1 MDERDYKAMNDEL
14 KKEQPSIE
22 LQISDEQ
29 LDKIKSCEVL
39 KINGMEFI
47 SRAKTTEMLIK
58 FANEQLKEKEEE
70 IDKLKM
76 SLSASERFRIEDA
89 SESIDD
95 KNILHARLM
104 DCKSQ
109 LTKSNEM
116 PSDEDITKK
125 CLEISGCRDDENH
138 AHDCPCG
145 AMTEIAE
152 WMRDKLTEYQNSKK

>member
-1 MDERDYKAMNDEL
+1 MDERDHKAMNDEL

-47 SRAKTTEMLIK
+47 SRTKTTEMLIK

-70 IDKLKM
+70 IDRLKSDMKIKCNSYDHLHETNSYNFTKLCE
-76 SLSASERFRIEDA
+76 LQ
-89 SESIDD
+89 
-95 KNILHARLM
+95 L
-104 DCKSQ
+104 Q

-116 PSDEDITKK
+116 AEKLAEALDIFNRADAN
-125 CLEISGCRDDENH
+125 SGLQTSILKHNELIFIRK
-138 AHDCPCG
+138 A
-145 AMTEIAE
+145 
-152 WMRDKLTEYQNSKK
+152 LTEYQNSKK

>member
-47 SRAKTTEMLIK
+47 SRTKTTEMLIK
-58 FANEQLKEKEEE
+58 FANEQLKEKEE
-70 IDKLKM
+70 
-76 SLSASERFRIEDA
+76 
-89 SESIDD
+89 
-95 KNILHARLM
+95 
-104 DCKSQ
+104 Q

-116 PSDEDITKK
+116 ADRLAFSLKSLIENGTLYTSIDEAE
-125 CLEISGCRDDENH
+125 CL
-138 AHDCPCG
+138 
-145 AMTEIAE
+145 
-152 WMRDKLTEYQNSKK
+152 LTEYQNSKK

>member
-47 SRAKTTEMLIK
+47 SRTKTTEMLIK

-70 IDKLKM
+70 IERLKS
-76 SLSASERFRIEDA
+76 SLFTSERFRIEDA

-116 PSDEDITKK
+116 NERLADALDIFNRADAN
-125 CLEISGCRDDENH
+125 SGLQTSILKHNELIFIRK
-138 AHDCPCG
+138 A
-145 AMTEIAE
+145 
-152 WMRDKLTEYQNSKK
+152 LTEYQNSKK

>member
-47 SRAKTTEMLIK
+47 SRTKTTEMLIK
-58 FANEQLKEKEEE
+58 FANEQLKEKEE
-70 IDKLKM
+70 
-76 SLSASERFRIEDA
+76 
-89 SESIDD
+89 
-95 KNILHARLM
+95 
-104 DCKSQ
+104 Q

-116 PSDEDITKK
+116 AVDFLEWVMKRYFIANNLYYKKGSDYN
-125 CLEISGCRDDENH
+125 EN
-138 AHDCPCG
+138 G
-145 AMTEIAE
+145 MLGEE
-152 WMRDKLTEYQNSKK
+152 LLTEYQNSKK

>member
-47 SRAKTTEMLIK
+47 SRTKTTEMLIK

-70 IDKLKM
+70 IDRLKSDMKIKCNSYDHLHETNSYNFTKLCE
-76 SLSASERFRIEDA
+76 LQ
-89 SESIDD
+89 
-95 KNILHARLM
+95 L
-104 DCKSQ
+104 Q

-116 PSDEDITKK
+116 AEKLAESLHKLSSPEHIEQELYYRMINDAFEI
-125 CLEISGCRDDENH
+125 LEQ
-138 AHDCPCG
+138 
-145 AMTEIAE
+145 
-152 WMRDKLTEYQNSKK
+152 YQNSKK

>member
-1 MDERDYKAMNDEL
+1 MDERDHKAMNDEL

-47 SRAKTTEMLIK
+47 SRTKTTEMLIK

-70 IDKLKM
+70 IDRLKSDMKIKCNSYDHLHETNSYNFTKLCE
-76 SLSASERFRIEDA
+76 LQ
-89 SESIDD
+89 
-95 KNILHARLM
+95 L
-104 DCKSQ
+104 Q

-116 PSDEDITKK
+116 AEKLAEALFEVKFDNIQYGGITGVVK
-125 CLEISGCRDDENH
+125 
-138 AHDCPCG
+138 
-145 AMTEIAE
+145 
-152 WMRDKLTEYQNSKK
+152 DKMNEALTEYQNSKK

>member
-47 SRAKTTEMLIK
+47 SRTKTTEMLIK

-70 IDKLKM
+70 
-76 SLSASERFRIEDA
+76 
-89 SESIDD
+89 
-95 KNILHARLM
+95 
-104 DCKSQ
+104 

-116 PSDEDITKK
+116 AEKLAEALDIFNRADANSGLQTSILKHNELIFIKK
-125 CLEISGCRDDENH
+125 
-138 AHDCPCG
+138 A
-145 AMTEIAE
+145 
-152 WMRDKLTEYQNSKK
+152 LTEYQNSKK

>member
-1 MDERDYKAMNDEL
+1 MDERDHKAMNDEL

-47 SRAKTTEMLIK
+47 SRTKTTEMLIK

-70 IDKLKM
+70 SIMLEKMCNRAQDHAEGLLK
-76 SLSASERFRIEDA
+76 
-89 SESIDD
+89 
-95 KNILHARLM
+95 
-104 DCKSQ
+104 Q

-116 PSDEDITKK
+116 AVDFLEWVMKRYFIANNLYYKKGSDYN
-125 CLEISGCRDDENH
+125 EN
-138 AHDCPCG
+138 G
-145 AMTEIAE
+145 MLGEE
-152 WMRDKLTEYQNSKK
+152 LLTEYQNSKT

>member
-47 SRAKTTEMLIK
+47 SRTKTTEMLIK

-70 IDKLKM
+70 
-76 SLSASERFRIEDA
+76 
-89 SESIDD
+89 
-95 KNILHARLM
+95 
-104 DCKSQ
+104 

-116 PSDEDITKK
+116 AEKLAEALFEVKFDNIQYGGITGVVK
-125 CLEISGCRDDENH
+125 
-138 AHDCPCG
+138 
-145 AMTEIAE
+145 
-152 WMRDKLTEYQNSKK
+152 DKMNEALTEYQNSKK